1 MREETQEKEAEKM
14 RTYQDLLKLGENED
28 QRKDFVF
35 SLINEHKSS
44 DDYKTARDACEYF
57 KNKNVTINEY
67 QKLLYTVTGNA
78 IPDNYSANYKMASG
92 HFRRFVTQEVQYLL
106 GNGITWTDEGTADA
120 LGTLK
125 HPFDRQLQ
133 DAAKKALWGKV
144 AFGFFDNDH
153 VNVFDILEFAPLY
166 DETNGSL
173 MAGVRFW
180 QVAPG
185 KPLRAVLYE
194 IDGLTKYV
202 WYTDQD
208 SPLVDEPKQAY
219 VHKIL
224 STEADGEEIYD
235 EENYPEFPIIPLW
248 ANSEHQ
254 SAIIGIREQIDCYDL
269 IKSGFANTVDEASI
283 VYWTLQN
290 AGGMD
295 EVDLAKFLTRMKTLH
310 ATTIDEEQSAT
321 SHTIDAPFASR
332 EALLDRLDADL
343 YRDAMAL
350 DTRKI
355 AGGAVTATQ
364 IRAAYEDLNAK
375 CDDFE
380 YQVLDFVYGIM
391 AVAGVV
397 DEPTFTR
404 SMVINQSEMIG
415 MIIESGQYL
424 PEDYVTKKILTVLGD
439 GDKIDDVLAEKDIE
453 QMSRFIPPQEPTEP
467 KEVEEEELQEE
478 EEPIEE

>member
-1 MREETQEKEAEKM
+1 M
-14 RTYQDLLKLGENED
+14 RTYQDLLKLKDNED
-28 QRKDFVF
+28 ERKEFVF
-35 SLINEHKSS
+35 ALINEHKST
-44 DDYKTARDACEYF
+44 DDYKTAKDAYEYF
-57 KNKNVTINEY
+57 CNRNVTINEY
-67 QKLLYTVTGNA
+67 QKLLYTVSGNA

-106 GNGITWTDEGTADA
+106 GNGITWNEEGTADT

-144 AFGFFDNDH
+144 AFGFYDVDH
-153 VNVFDILEFAPLY
+153 VNVFSILEFAPLY

-194 IDGLTKYV
+194 VDGLTKYV

-219 VHKIL
+219 VHTVL
-224 STEADGEEIYD
+224 TTEADGDEIYD
-235 EENYPEFPIIPLW
+235 EENYPTFPIVPLW

-254 SAIIGIREQIDCYDL
+254 SAIVGIREQIDCYDL

-310 ATTIDEEQSAT
+310 ATTIDEEQTAQ
-321 SHTIDAPFASR
+321 SHTIDAPYASR
-332 EALLDRLDADL
+332 EALLNRLDHDL

-350 DTRKI
+350 DTRQI
-355 AGGAVTATQ
+355 ASGAVTATQ
-364 IRAAYEDLNAK
+364 IKAAYEDINAK

-380 YQVLDFVYGIM
+380 YQVLDFVYGIL
-391 AVAGVV
+391 AVAGIV
-397 DEPTFTR
+397 DDPTFTR
-404 SMVINQSEMIG
+404 SMVVNQSEMIG
-415 MIIESGQYL
+415 MVLESGQYL
-424 PEDYVTKKILTVLGD
+424 PEDYIVRKVLTILGD
-439 GDKIDDVLAEKDIE
+439 GDKADEILMDIDAEQLA
-453 QMSRFIPPQEPTEP
+453 RFSARQEEP
-467 KEVEEEELQEE
+467 EE
-478 EEPIEE
+478 EEPIEEEPEEEEEMPQDIGASSR